1 MMVPALA
8 PGGKSPVIAG
18 APRELGHNL
27 HNVSASDAKAW
38 WLADTGA
45 PETPEPERHTPK
57 LRRLLYRLSEAYRE
71 HAIAPRVAK
80 CARVRCDRQV
90 AIPLHTREGK
100 QAASFQ
106 GLIKCRSK
114 ACPVCLAVRR
124 SKYAEEI
131 LRVAKLWTDD
141 HRSGRTATYLA
152 TFTIR
157 HGTGDDLT
165 TIGHGVR
172 ACWRK
177 FLSGRTWQA
186 LRLQYGFEYI
196 AAEEL
201 THGANG
207 WHPHMHVLF
216 LPTRRLTMDEVL
228 NLSGEFYE
236 RWASIVERE
245 LGPAFV
251 PNDVHGADF
260 RPCASQDYITK
271 AVGLELA
278 DPGTKRGKKGGRS
291 PVQLLAAFEDKG
303 DEQALGLY
311 REYER
316 VMRGRRDL
324 TWSKGL
330 RSYREQ
336 ACLELKDEARAV
348 AATAQTVAVFPPDIW
363 DKWRRTRDAHSR
375 VLEAAEGE
383 GLEGVARVV
392 AAELGAWAAD
402 LVRKQTARTLRQ
414 LESVK
419 EREALQAVSES
430 RGPPGAFGWLSPF

>member
-1 MMVPALA
+1 MMVPPLA
-8 PGGKSPVIAG
+8 PRGNSPEISG

-27 HNVSASDAKAW
+27 HNVSRPVDYPW
-38 WLADTGA
+38 WLYDTGA
-45 PETPEPERHTPK
+45 PEPQEPERHTPK
-57 LRRLLYRLSEAYRE
+57 LRRTLYRLSEAYRD
-71 HAIAPRVAK
+71 HALAPRVAK

-90 AIPLHTREGK
+90 AIPLHTRDGK
-100 QAASFQ
+100 AAASFQ

-114 ACPVCLAVRR
+114 ACPVCLATRR

-131 LRVAKLWTDD
+131 LRVAGLWTDD

-157 HGTGDDLT
+157 HGTTDDLK

-172 ACWRK
+172 ECWRR

-186 LRLQYGFEYI
+186 LRALYGFEYI

-216 LPTRRLTMDEVL
+216 LPSRRLSSDEVL
-228 NLSGEFYE
+228 TLAGDFFE
-236 RWASIVERE
+236 RWAAIVEKV
-245 LGPAFV
+245 LGAQYIPS
-251 PNDVHGADF
+251 DLHGADF

-291 PVQLLAAFEDKG
+291 PVRLLADFEEKG
-303 DEQALGLY
+303 DAEALALY
-311 REYER
+311 QEYER

-330 RSYREQ
+330 KAYRER
-336 ACLELKDEARAV
+336 ACIELKAEAEAV
-348 AATAQTVAVFPPDIW
+348 AQTAELVAVVPPDIW
-363 DKWRRTRDAHSR
+363 DRFRRARDAHSR
-375 VLEAAEGE
+375 LLEAAEGE
-383 GLEGVARVV
+383 GLAGVTRVI
-392 AAELGAWAAD
+392 ASELGNWAGD
-402 LVRKQTARTLRQ
+402 LVRQKTARTLRQ
-414 LESVK
+414 QESLR
-419 EREALQAVSES
+419 EREALQATPES
-430 RGPPGAFGWLSPF
+430 RGPPSAFEWQCPF